1 MRRWDEGQRCQAG
14 ERACAAGDVVR
25 HGVLRRPTACRR
37 AEESVVRVAGQ
48 EERRVLLAD
57 LRTLVTYL
65 ERNPHL
71 PVGEMT
77 RVEVTYFPE
86 GCDGHQEDEVV
97 RLAGLLGV
105 LPRREGEHYSCER
118 RFGQAAYRVVSIPES
133 VRTKERVAAVHSGP
147 FRRWR

>member
-25 HGVLRRPTACRR
+25 HGVLRRSTACRR
-37 AEESVVRVAGQ
+37 AEESVVRVADPD
-48 EERRVLLAD
+48 ERRDLLAD
-57 LRTLVTYL
+57 LRALVVYL
-65 ERNPHL
+65 ESNPHL

-105 LPRREGEHYSCER
+105 LPRWEGAHYSCER
-118 RFGQAAYRVVSIPES
+118 RFGQSAYRVVSIPES
-133 VRTKERVAAVHSGP
+133 ARTKEEAAPTRVGP
-147 FRRWR
+147 FHRWR

>member
-25 HGVLRRPTACRR
+25 HGVLRRPAACQQ
-37 AEESVVRVAGQ
+37 AEESVVRVADPD
-48 EERRVLLAD
+48 ERRGLLAD
-57 LRTLVTYL
+57 LRALVTYL
-65 ERNPHL
+65 EMHPYL

-97 RLAGLLGV
+97 RLAGLLGA
-105 LPRREGEHYSCER
+105 LPRWEGEHYSCER

-133 VRTKERVAAVHSGP
+133 VRTKEKVAAVHVGP
-147 FRRWR
+147 FRRQR